1 VSVVN
6 NRTENVIYLIG
17 IAPLAITALL
27 ALLLCWT
34 RADGVMLLTMVRDVL
49 VVPSDR
55 ERRSK
60 VVGVARTGVVG
71 RRLRLLRACKT
82 DRPSGFPMNMSDPIG
97 TSTRVVTCIYCEEQK
112 PVTADHVPPTNLLDR
127 PFPPNLLIVPAC
139 SDCNGWFSKDDEYFR
154 ISLTI
159 TDKAK
164 G

>member
-1 VSVVN
+1 
-6 NRTENVIYLIG
+6 
-17 IAPLAITALL
+17 
-27 ALLLCWT
+27 
-34 RADGVMLLTMVRDVL
+34 
-49 VVPSDR
+49 
-55 ERRSK
+55 
-60 VVGVARTGVVG
+60 
-71 RRLRLLRACKT
+71 
-82 DRPSGFPMNMSDPIG
+82 MNMSDPIG

-164 G
+164 GQRAWEAVSPTVLRGCAIEQASGSSQMRASRAKLRRAFGGRSIDALATPEGNMKTDTAPVTLSAYELQVLAKER